1 MSYID
6 DLKQQGATE
15 LGDSQGAAT
24 DNGTSNLT
32 TAPFV
37 KWPADGT
44 AFIHG
49 KVVDIWEKDYGPNVE
64 LEVFKTSDNLTDKNN
79 VKIEPGSRCN
89 VSMSFATMKDNNDK
103 PLVTDEHRDKY
114 VCFELL
120 GKRASAKNP
129 QRQYSLFQVLKTPA
143 PKEASKTG
151 ISQEVVKALDL
162 EPVPNDDL
170 PF

>member
-6 DLKQQGATE
+6 ELKQQGATE

-24 DNGTSNLT
+24 DNGTSNFT

-37 KWPADGT
+37 KWPADGH

-89 VSMSFATMKDNNDK
+89 VSMNFATMKDNNDK
-103 PLVTDEHRDKY
+103 PLVKDEHRDEY
-114 VCFELL
+114 VYFEFL

-129 QRQYSLFQVLKTPA
+129 QRQYSLFQVLKTPP
-143 PKEASKTG
+143 PKEAPKPTSNEAV
-151 ISQEVVKALDL
+151 IKALDL
-162 EPVPNDDL
+162 APVTDDL